1 MTPSGVHFCKVKPF
15 SHLKKTPKGVT
26 TNMSR
31 LVRLSLAQLP
41 TVIAGR
47 SFKEKQ
53 TNNRQQIQAMLK
65 TAGARQ
71 SDLAL
76 FGEYANR
83 HHHMGSSDKREY
95 VADPIPGAFT
105 RMVARAAKKYQM
117 NVAMPM
123 FGIYRGVLSSWVVL
137 FDRAGKMI
145 GCYQKTHPT
154 IWEQSIGIQ
163 AGDDLAVYEFDFGK
177 VGIMT
182 CMDIEYP
189 EVAQILMLR
198 GAEILLFPHVQGSW
212 GEVDWEIRYR
222 ARAVDTGLY
231 VASACYGY
239 PEGQWMPGMMIGR
252 SGIVGRDGLI
262 IADIGRSIGVLTHEI
277 DLAQKRVTQFFF
289 NEKYDRTLAVTASR
303 RPEIYQDLVD
313 VNYKEKT
320 LQKLALI

>member
-1 MTPSGVHFCKVKPF
+1 MA
-15 SHLKKTPKGVT
+15 
-26 TNMSR
+26 R
-31 LVRLSLAQLP
+31 IVRISTVQLP
-41 TVIAGR
+41 TVVAGR

-53 TNNRQQIQAMLK
+53 ASNRKHIYNMLK
-65 TAGARQ
+65 TAGERG
-71 SDLAL
+71 SDLVL
-76 FGEYANR
+76 FGEYANLSHR
-83 HHHMGSSDKREY
+83 MWSSNKKEY
-95 VADPIPGAFT
+95 VADPIPGELT
-105 RMVARAAKKYQM
+105 RSVAHYARKYKMNAAL
-117 NVAMPM
+117 PL
-123 FGIYRGVLSSWVVL
+123 FGTYRGVLSSWVVL
-137 FDRAGKMI
+137 LNREGQTI

-154 IWEQSIGIQ
+154 IAEQSIGIQ
-163 AGDDLAVYEFDFGK
+163 AGNDLPVYEFDFGK

-231 VASACYGY
+231 VVSACYGY

-262 IADIGRSIGVLTHEI
+262 LADIGRSIGVLTLDV
-277 DLAQKRVTQFFF
+277 DLDQKRVTQFFF

-303 RPEIYQDLVD
+303 RPEIYGNLVET
-313 VNYKEKT
+313 NLKENA
-320 LQKLALI
+320 LQKIMAHK